1 MLAATLSMLSLTAT
15 SLVAG
20 PFVHVAQPRA
30 LRLRPR
36 PVWRAVLA
44 ATVGPLGGAT
54 RQQQLDEPQGAPKR
68 ASAML
73 EGLLDFVK
81 PAVGEAMP
89 PPGGVQLLR
98 HVKEGQLAK
107 IEFMLKS
114 GAVDVNF
121 QNHYGDSALILACWY
136 GHVEITRALIDA
148 KADVDM
154 VNCDGNGALNC
165 AAYHGFVNVA
175 SVLLQ
180 HGATVDI
187 EDKVTGK
194 TALIKAAYVGHAQV
208 AQMLLQRGANKNLA
222 DNQGYTALAF
232 ATSFNHESVVSVLL
246 EALADP
252 NVQDEF
258 GITPLIHAAARGHS
272 AEPHPDPR
280 PRPCR

>member
-1 MLAATLSMLSLTAT
+1 
-15 SLVAG
+15 
-20 PFVHVAQPRA
+20 
-30 LRLRPR
+30 
-36 PVWRAVLA
+36 
-44 ATVGPLGGAT
+44 
-54 RQQQLDEPQGAPKR
+54 
-68 ASAML
+68 
-73 EGLLDFVK
+73 
-81 PAVGEAMP
+81 
-89 PPGGVQLLR
+89 
-98 HVKEGQLAK
+98 
-107 IEFMLKS
+107 
-114 GAVDVNF
+114 
-121 QNHYGDSALILACWY
+121 
-136 GHVEITRALIDA
+136 
-148 KADVDM
+148 M

-208 AQMLLQRGANKNLA
+208 AQMLLQRGANKNSA
-222 DNQGYTALAF
+222 SQGYTALAF

-272 AEPHPDPR
+272 AEPHPDSR
-280 PRPCR
+280 PKSLTPNLTQPQP

>member
-1 MLAATLSMLSLTAT
+1 MGLEI
-15 SLVAG
+15 
-20 PFVHVAQPRA
+20 QY
-30 LRLRPR
+30 
-36 PVWRAVLA
+36 
-44 ATVGPLGGAT
+44 GAPCW
-54 RQQQLDEPQGAPKR
+54 QQQLAERKR

-280 PRPCR
+280 PKPCR